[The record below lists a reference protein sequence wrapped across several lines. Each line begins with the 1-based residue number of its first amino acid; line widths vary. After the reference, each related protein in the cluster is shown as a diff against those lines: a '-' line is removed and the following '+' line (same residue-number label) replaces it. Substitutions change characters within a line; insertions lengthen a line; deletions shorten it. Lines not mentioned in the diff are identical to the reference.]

1 MRKNILLCSLMLCLM
16 MGACS
21 HGVSPEADVRIWAAD
36 SSIYIQNNSPK
47 RVYYFSIPER
57 ILLVINWY
65 WKPTVPLID
74 TGGIATSKTIR
85 ISMAQNDPIIVDY
98 WWRGQS
104 ADGKVYVENWRSRR
118 IVLK

>member
-1 MRKNILLCSLMLCLM
+1 MRKNVLYLCLILTM
-16 MGACS
+16 LASACS
-21 HGVSPEADVRIWAAD
+21 NELFPNEDVRIWAAD

-47 RVYYFSIPER
+47 RVYYFSMPER
-57 ILLVINWY
+57 ILLVINWN

-74 TGGIATSKTIR
+74 TGGIATSTTIR
-85 ISMAQNDPIIVDY
+85 IPIAQNDPIIVDY